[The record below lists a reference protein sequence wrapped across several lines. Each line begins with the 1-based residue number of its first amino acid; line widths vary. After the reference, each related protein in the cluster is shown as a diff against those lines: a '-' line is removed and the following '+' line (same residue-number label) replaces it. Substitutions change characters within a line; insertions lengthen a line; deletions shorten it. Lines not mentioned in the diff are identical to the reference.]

1 MLKKFKNKIIL
12 RILRSYKILA
22 NTNDKEKSYE
32 ILSHLMQFNKFT
44 NKYNFGKSPMY

>member
-32 ILSHLMQFNKFT
+32 IVFKSVTSPLSFDL
-44 NKYNFGKSPMY
+44 